1 MKKKE
6 PAESKTGMRIKEIM
20 TREVVSI
27 APNASV
33 REAAQRMA
41 ESDVGMLPVC
51 DGERIAGL
59 LTDRDIATR
68 AVAEGR
74 DPATTRVSDI
84 MTTEVFFCF
93 DYEDVQDAVLSFE
106 EKQIRRL
113 LILNRKKRLVGVL
126 SIGDVAVDTGNNK
139 LAGEV
144 LQKVSQPER

>member
-6 PAESKTGMRIKEIM
+6 PAESKLGMRIKEIM
-20 TREVVSI
+20 TREVVTI
-27 APNASV
+27 APTASV

-41 ESDVGMLPVC
+41 ERDVGMLPVC

-59 LTDRDIATR
+59 LTDRDITTR
-68 AVAEGR
+68 AVGEGR
-74 DPATTRVSDI
+74 DPGTTRVSDI

-113 LILNRKKRLVGVL
+113 LILNRKKQLVGVL
-126 SIGDVAVDTGNNK
+126 SIGDIAVDTGNKK